1 MSATVK
7 ATGKTQKKH
16 TEALKSVQVFGK
28 KKTAIAVCLCKE
40 GKGMIRVNGVPL
52 DLINPP
58 VLRIKVFEPL
68 FIVGKENYAKLDLK
82 IRVTGG
88 GQVAQAYAIRQAI
101 AKALIAYNQKFV
113 DETTKNELKTKFL
126 EYDRTLLV
134 ADPRRCEAKKFG
146 GPGARAKYQKSY
158 R

>member
-1 MSATVK
+1 MSTVK
-7 ATGKTQKKH
+7 ATGKNVKKH

-58 VLRIKVFEPL
+58 QLRIKVFEPL
-68 FIVGKENYAKLDLK
+68 FIVGKEQYAKLDLK

-88 GQVAQAYAIRQAI
+88 GQVAQTYAIRQAI
-101 AKALIAYNQKFV
+101 AKALIAYHQKYV
-113 DETTKNELKTKFL
+113 DEASKNELKAKFL

-134 ADPRRCEAKKFG
+134 ADPRRAEPKKFNRS
-146 GPGARAKYQKSY
+146 GARARDQKSY